1 MLFGAANEGRSSK
14 ARQIG
19 SKSTGHPL
27 PSTSTAP
34 RSSRD
39 SFEHLSSAVR
49 QDRRFSLICAFAPL
63 YVQRPRDTEADMVV
77 PGVAGV
83 PFAGGPRKLRWL
95 GVPGAA
101 AQVAATAVTA
111 CRPCRAGRRRSIV
124 VLVPAILDPLR
135 NVAAHVVQAERIGRE

>member
-63 YVQRPRDTEADMVV
+63 YLQRPRDTEADMVV

-83 PFAGGPRKLRWL
+83 PFAVGRAELPRLV
-95 GVPGAA
+95 VPGTAA
-101 AQVAATAVTA
+101 HDAATAVAA
-111 CRPCRAGRRRSIV
+111 CRPCRAVRRRSV
-124 VLVPAILDPLR
+124 VVVVPAILDPLR
-135 NVAAHVVQAERIGRE
+135 NIAAHVVQAERIGRE